1 MFWHGSS
8 IRSRW
13 ERCALWVEKSI
24 DALRYRGFEF
34 EIERGLLYRG
44 LARIIA
50 LKIFERNYYTLKSQM
65 ITDSVQIDLRI
76 LWKITLIRVS
86 NKKRERKKHHSIA
99 YQITLDNIRRWD
111 HMDLAQSVQKMLNE
125 VVQFGYNFKVHASS
139 FHASIEIIEKPS
151 ERLRLNESHVSIFFL
166 IYDNL
171 ATRISE
177 AAKRER
183 RWEMKNGRNEI
194 CRVVEWKFCL

>member
-24 DALRYRGFEF
+24 DALWYRGFEF

-44 LARIIA
+44 LTRIIA

-65 ITDSVQIDLRI
+65 IIDSVQIDLRI

-86 NKKRERKKHHSIA
+86 NKKRERKKTPFDRIPNHA
-99 YQITLDNIRRWD
+99 DNIRRWD
-111 HMDLAQSVQKMLNE
+111 HMDLAQSVCWTKW
-125 VVQFGYNFKVHASS
+125 YNSDTISKSTRL
-139 FHASIEIIEKPS
+139 PS
-151 ERLRLNESHVSIFFL
+151 TRRSKLSKRLRLNESHVSIFFL

-171 ATRISE
+171 ASISE

>member
-24 DALRYRGFEF
+24 DALWYRGFEF

-44 LARIIA
+44 LARIIG

-65 ITDSVQIDLRI
+65 IIDSVQIDLRI

-99 YQITLDNIRRWD
+99 YQITLTIFVDGITWISHSRYRKCWTKWYNSDTISKSTRLPSTRRSK
-111 HMDLAQSVQKMLNE
+111 LSK
-125 VVQFGYNFKVHASS
+125 
-139 FHASIEIIEKPS
+139 
-151 ERLRLNESHVSIFFL
+151 RLRTRVTFRFFFL